1 MPGLEAIT
9 GMPAGRK
16 AAVAV
21 VFLALIAAVYYL
33 VVHRSK
39 VDELEQAR
47 QSLQSVE
54 SANRRARDDYLK
66 YEELTAELGR
76 ARLEAEQLHKKL
88 PTVRDIE
95 GFMSLINAQAKS
107 SGLRLTNIVPAD
119 EEASE
124 YYVKLPIKLE
134 FRGSYHEVLK
144 FFTLVDREIA
154 RPVNMENLTLER
166 ASRGGTDTGQ
176 PNLLSGS
183 VRATTFM
190 AREAKADE
198 QQ

>member
-21 VFLALIAAVYYL
+21 VLLALIAAVYYL

-134 FRGSYHEVLK
+134 FRGTYHEVLK

-154 RPVNMENLTLER
+154 RPVNMENLTLDR
-166 ASRGGTDTGQ
+166 ANRTGTDTEQ

-190 AREAKADE
+190 AKEAKADE